1 MIPWLIIVDPEDG
14 SREYKARLAGIDFYI
29 WRANGARFGISARS
43 RLPNGA
49 SESYLSA
56 LPEGNRLLAA
66 KTHRRSRRG
75 QTGVAKPSWLRSTN
89 T

>member
-14 SREYKARLAGIDFYI
+14 SREYKARLAGVDFYI

-49 SESYLSA
+49 SEPYGAQLGES
-56 LPEGNRLLAA
+56 
-66 KTHRRSRRG
+66 
-75 QTGVAKPSWLRSTN
+75 
-89 T
+89 